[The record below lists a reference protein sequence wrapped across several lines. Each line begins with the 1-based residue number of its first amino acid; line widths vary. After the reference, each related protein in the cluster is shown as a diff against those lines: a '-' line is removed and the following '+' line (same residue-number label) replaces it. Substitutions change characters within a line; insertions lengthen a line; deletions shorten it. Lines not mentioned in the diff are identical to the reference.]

1 MKYLE
6 EVDRGMK
13 LLADSGT
20 TIIGQAVAY
29 KGHAITRQAGFWPE
43 DKRVELPVAEEMQ
56 TGMALGMSLAGDIP
70 VSIYPRMNFLICAAN
85 QLLNHLDKWELM
97 GGGFPH
103 VILKAVV
110 GSEHPLDPG
119 HQHKANWASEITN
132 MCEKIKVHNLI
143 YTHKVFPAYESA
155 ITDKNVHLII
165 EHGDLYSA

>member
-6 EVDRGMK
+6 EVKRGMK

-20 TIIGQAVAY
+20 TIIGQAVSY
-29 KGHAITRQAGFWPE
+29 KGHAITGQAASWPE

-97 GGGFPH
+97 GGGTPH

-119 HQHKANWASEITN
+119 NQHKANWADEIKN
-132 MCEKIKVHNLI
+132 MCKKVKVHNLI
-143 YTHKVFPAYESA
+143 YSHQVFPAYQSSIKE
-155 ITDKNVHLII
+155 KNVHLII
-165 EHGDLYSA
+165 EHGDLYNG